1 MLLVLVEL
9 KKKNRGKAIKMFICL
24 SSSALGKRVS
34 SLNESPY

>member
-9 KKKNRGKAIKMFICL
+9 KKNRGKAIKMFICL